1 MFHVAENTLQ
11 FARIIFSAVFN
22 FYRPGVN
29 LIYILYTCHSGWWVI
44 RWPHL
49 VLILKHKTTLH
60 NTEQIKTAVRHPNP
74 LHP

>member
-29 LIYILYTCHSGWWVI
+29 LIFFTLVILADG
-44 RWPHL
+44 
-49 VLILKHKTTLH
+49 
-60 NTEQIKTAVRHPNP
+60 
-74 LHP
+74 